1 MDGWPAL
8 LIDYGGVLTESVYEH
23 FGTACSELGVEPAPF
38 IAECFGGDPDSPF
51 ALLELGSI
59 GHDEFCDRITPLLA
73 RHASGPVR
81 GEDWMARV
89 QTITWDVDEAMVNT
103 VAQLI
108 DRGVPTVLVSNSWG
122 SVDTYPW
129 DLLPTF
135 TDTLVSSVVGLRK
148 PDPRMYELAAQRA
161 GRSPDDCVFVDDV
174 ESNLSPARAL
184 GMHTIHHASP
194 VDTISELGRIY
205 D

>member
-1 MDGWPAL
+1 
-8 LIDYGGVLTESVYEH
+8 
-23 FGTACSELGVEPAPF
+23 
-38 IAECFGGDPDSPF
+38 
-51 ALLELGSI
+51 
-59 GHDEFCDRITPLLA
+59 
-73 RHASGPVR
+73 
-81 GEDWMARV
+81 MARV
-89 QTITWDVDEAMVNT
+89 QTITWDVDEAMVST

-122 SVDTYPW
+122 SVETYPW
-129 DLLPTF
+129 DLLPKF
-135 TDTLVSSVVGLRK
+135 TDTLVSSVVKLRK

-174 ESNLSPARAL
+174 ESNLGPARAL
-184 GMHTIHHASP
+184 GMRTIHHASP